1 MSLTSIL
8 RHIIFYRYDYE
19 SIDIDNSAIE
29 FVVIHIP
36 DQIGDAMAIYPIIR
50 SLELHQLKHL
60 LIVSSTI
67 NKPVFESLNL
77 GHTKLTIISM
87 TMQDYASKD
96 EIQEVAKNIKA
107 QYGTPDICI
116 EAMRKKN
123 RKTMLFISKLR
134 AKTNFQVVGLTMKC
148 YSPICKTASRTD
160 QELRAPV
167 TMTWSTLMRDAGF
180 PAVRPMFEFP
190 LNEEVLIEVRNET
203 RSLEDYIAIN
213 LEGSVQERTFSL
225 PIAKKLISLIK
236 NETDIPIVIVHGPK
250 GVDNAVKLTESFEGV
265 YHLSLSPSLMRS
277 AAVIKDAFL
286 AITPDTSILHMASAY
301 NTPAIAVYADYK
313 TRWPAMQDISETIVV
328 GKGIDHINLD
338 EFKKTLRNIISR
350 INNQISSRR

>member
-1 MSLTSIL
+1 
-8 RHIIFYRYDYE
+8 
-19 SIDIDNSAIE
+19 
-29 FVVIHIP
+29 
-36 DQIGDAMAIYPIIR
+36 
-50 SLELHQLKHL
+50 
-60 LIVSSTI
+60 
-67 NKPVFESLNL
+67 
-77 GHTKLTIISM
+77 
-87 TMQDYASKD
+87 
-96 EIQEVAKNIKA
+96 
-107 QYGTPDICI
+107 
-116 EAMRKKN
+116 
-123 RKTMLFISKLR
+123 
-134 AKTNFQVVGLTMKC
+134 
-148 YSPICKTASRTD
+148 
-160 QELRAPV
+160 
-167 TMTWSTLMRDAGF
+167 MRDAGF

-250 GVDNAVKLTESFEGV
+250 GVDNAVKLTESVEGV

-301 NTPAIAVYADYK
+301 NTPTIAVYADYK

-328 GKGIDHINLD
+328 GKDIDHINLD
-338 EFKKTLRNIISR
+338 EFKKTLRHIISR
-350 INNQISSRR
+350 INNQISSRH

>member
-50 SLELHQLKHL
+50 SLELHQIKHL

-67 NKPVFESLNL
+67 NKPVFEALKL

-87 TMQDYASKD
+87 TMQDHASKD
-96 EIQEVAKNIKA
+96 EIQEVAKNIKE

-148 YSPICKTASRTD
+148 YSPICKTASRD
-160 QELRAPV
+160 RK
-167 TMTWSTLMRDAGF
+167 
-180 PAVRPMFEFP
+180 
-190 LNEEVLIEVRNET
+190 
-203 RSLEDYIAIN
+203 
-213 LEGSVQERTFSL
+213 SV
-225 PIAKKLISLIK
+225 
-236 NETDIPIVIVHGPK
+236 V
-250 GVDNAVKLTESFEGV
+250 
-265 YHLSLSPSLMRS
+265 
-277 AAVIKDAFL
+277 
-286 AITPDTSILHMASAY
+286 
-301 NTPAIAVYADYK
+301 
-313 TRWPAMQDISETIVV
+313 
-328 GKGIDHINLD
+328 
-338 EFKKTLRNIISR
+338 
-350 INNQISSRR
+350 